1 MTTSETGSP
10 AAAPCR
16 ARRKRTKISA
26 AARREAAEE
35 PLNKHWRGYFLQA
48 LAETSNV
55 TAAAAKAGVSPS
67 RAYKLRRDNPDFAA
81 QWQAALQ
88 EGYDHLEIEVLG
100 YLRNPDPARKVDVT
114 AAIRLLAAHREAVA
128 RERALADN
136 RDERAVL
143 DSIDAMIDEMRE
155 RAAAN
160 AALMAEESAHAEAN
174 ADADHDAEPGQT
186 DAG

>member
-1 MTTSETGSP
+1 MTKPDTGSP
-10 AAAPCR
+10 AAAPSR
-16 ARRKRTKISA
+16 MRRKRTRISA
-26 AARREAAEE
+26 AARHDAAEE

-160 AALMAEESAHAEAN
+160 AALMAEESAHDEADDDRSGSN
-174 ADADHDAEPGQT
+174 APGKADAG
-186 DAG
+186 

>member
-1 MTTSETGSP
+1 MTTSDNGSP
-10 AAAPCR
+10 AAAPGHV
-16 ARRKRTKISA
+16 RRKRTKISPT
-26 AARREAAEE
+26 ARREANEE
-35 PLNKHWRGYFLQA
+35 PLSKHWRGYFLQA

-55 TAAAAKAGVSPS
+55 TAAAARAGVSPA
-67 RAYKLRRDNPDFAA
+67 RAYKLRRESADFAA
-81 QWQAALQ
+81 QWRAALQ

-100 YLRNPDPARKVDVT
+100 FLRNPDPARKVDVT

-160 AALMAEESAHAEAN
+160 AALMAEDIAH
-174 ADADHDAEPGQT
+174 DDDAEPGKA